1 MQSNDSIKALVDIIE
16 SRRSIRL
23 FDKTPVPGEVIEKA
37 LDLAL
42 LAPNSSNLQPWEFYW
57 VRNPESKSELVK
69 ACFSQAAAA
78 TAAELVVC
86 IARTRT
92 WKRNCED
99 MKEQLEKA
107 EKQGTRIPKA
117 AWLYYRK
124 IAPLMYTQGRFG
136 VLGLLKCIG
145 FFILG
150 FWKPVS
156 REPMSSH
163 DMKIWATKT
172 TALAC
177 ENFMLAVRAFGFDT
191 CPMEGMDSRRV
202 KKILKLPGDAL
213 VPMVIAIGKRR
224 EDGVTLPRI
233 RGPRSWFIKT
243 I

>member
-1 MQSNDSIKALVDIIE
+1 MKKKLE
-16 SRRSIRL
+16 
-23 FDKTPVPGEVIEKA
+23 E
-37 LDLAL
+37 
-42 LAPNSSNLQPWEFYW
+42 
-57 VRNPESKSELVK
+57 
-69 ACFSQAAAA
+69 
-78 TAAELVVC
+78 AE
-86 IARTRT
+86 A
-92 WKRNCED
+92 
-99 MKEQLEKA
+99 
-107 EKQGTRIPKA
+107 QGTRIPKA

-124 IAPLMYTQGRFG
+124 IAPFMYTQGPFG
-136 VLGLLKCIG
+136 VLGLIKRLI

-163 DMKIWATKT
+163 DMNIWATKT